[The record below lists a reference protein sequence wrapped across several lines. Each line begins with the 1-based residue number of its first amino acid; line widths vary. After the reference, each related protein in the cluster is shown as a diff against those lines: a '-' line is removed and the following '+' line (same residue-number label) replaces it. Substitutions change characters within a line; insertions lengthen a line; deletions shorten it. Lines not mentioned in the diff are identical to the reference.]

1 MSLVNRHTNIYHSL
15 TERKKQQK
23 KSFAVLID
31 PDKVNDSNME
41 ELIELSISSHVDYFF
56 VGGSLVISDYLDQC
70 ISVIKQK
77 CSIPVVLFPGSPS
90 QISKKADALLYLSLI
105 SGRNPELLIG
115 QHVISAPLVKQSGLE
130 VMPTGY
136 MVIDGGAPTTV
147 SYISNANPLPSNKN
161 EIAVC
166 TAMAGE
172 MLGMKLIY
180 MDAGSGA
187 KMPINESMIQKVS
200 SSINVPLIVGGG
212 ITTPEKAYINCKA
225 GADVIVV
232 GNAIEKD
239 PSLIKDIAAAIHS
252 TNLVTLQ

>member
-1 MSLVNRHTNIYHSL
+1 MLSEGMQQVIYDSML
-15 TERKKQQK
+15 ERKKQGK

-31 PDKVNDSNME
+31 PDKVNDAQVL
-41 ELIELSISSHVDYFF
+41 ELIGLANSAQVDYLF
-56 VGGSLVISDYLDQC
+56 VGGSLVVSDYLDQC
-70 ISVIKQK
+70 VQLIKTHTN
-77 CSIPVVLFPGSPS
+77 IPVILFPGSPT
-90 QISKKADALLYLSLI
+90 QISKNADALLYLSLI

-115 QHVISAPLVKQSGLE
+115 QHVVSAPIVKQSGLE
-130 VMPTGY
+130 VMSTGY

-147 SYISNANPLPSNKN
+147 SYISNASPLPSNKN
-161 EIAVC
+161 EIAMC

-187 KMPINESMIQKVS
+187 IKPINESMIQKVAS
-200 SSINVPLIVGGG
+200 CIHVPLIVGGG
-212 ITTPEKAYINCKA
+212 ITTPEKAVANCNA

-239 PSLIKDIAAAIHS
+239 ASLIKAIAAAIHAS
-252 TNLVTLQ
+252 VL